1 MILKD
6 VIIARIRND
15 DLTDKFQKELE
26 EFCEGLEYSYSISI
40 YYDYD
45 SVKVRVSNDI
55 GKSWSEED
63 HNRFTNKFGLKLVYF
78 EESNKETQAVRS
90 SYVLFEYVAKD
101 DENTGEMK
109 YNELRFHL

>member
-26 EFCEGLEYSYSISI
+26 EFRKDLENSYLISI

-45 SVKVRVSNDI
+45 NVKVRVNNDS
-55 GKSWSEED
+55 GKCWSEED
-63 HNRFTNKFGLKLVYF
+63 HNRFCNKFGLKLVYF
-78 EESNKETQAVRS
+78 EESNKQSEGICS
-90 SYVLFEYVAKD
+90 YYVLFEYVAQD
-101 DENTGEMK
+101 DENTGHLPW
-109 YNELRFHL
+109 NELSFYI